1 MEDAA
6 IGRYAPYILQN
17 LTSLPLSYCIF
28 QGSGNSVKLDA
39 KEAKGWSLLQS
50 GSSVPIYSN
59 ETPEEQLLR
68 FRPTGSSGQLNE
80 KQSSGVAH
88 HFISIKLDG
97 TSVPSVPISM
107 DLVGFS
113 YFEVD
118 FSKASNKLEL
128 EKTVDIPR
136 YANLE
141 EDIKTNVGEGF
152 IVPVV
157 FDVSVQRFSKLI
169 RLYSTV
175 CEKLLVYFFK
185 GLIICFLLIITN
197 FRSYY
202 TMKLLCHWS
211 CGLTFHWVYLQ
222 RYGT

>member
-1 MEDAA
+1 MIKDAWDEKKPTDLSETRTFLNSPYMEDAS

-17 LTSLPLSYCIF
+17 LTSLPLSYCVF
-28 QGSGNSVKLDA
+28 QGLGNSALDT
-39 KEAKGWSLLQS
+39 KEVKGWSLVQS
-50 GSSVPIYSN
+50 SCSVPIYSN

-68 FRPTGSSGQLNE
+68 FRPTRSSGQLIE

-107 DLVGFS
+107 DLVGLS
-113 YFEVD
+113 YFVVN

-136 YANLE
+136 YTNLE
-141 EDIKTNVGEGF
+141 EGFNVGEGF

-175 CEKLLVYFFK
+175 CEKLL
-185 GLIICFLLIITN
+185 
-197 FRSYY
+197 
-202 TMKLLCHWS
+202 LC
-211 CGLTFHWVYLQ
+211 TF
-222 RYGT
+222 